1 MSPPVRQ
8 TLARLIAEATSG
20 AIGSG
25 DALGGGS
32 LRALGLDSLAAL
44 RLIDAIDLEFGV
56 EVEVGG
62 VPGPDTLDDIV
73 RTVEAK
79 L

>member
-1 MSPPVRQ
+1 MIPDLRPV
-8 TLARLIAEATSG
+8 LARLIAEATSG
-20 AIGSG
+20 SVGAD
-25 DALGGGS
+25 DALAGGS

-62 VPGPDTLDDIV
+62 VLGPDTLDDIAES
-73 RTVEAK
+73 VEAK

>member
-1 MSPPVRQ
+1 MILELRQ
-8 TLARLIAEATSG
+8 TLARLIALATSG
-20 AIGSG
+20 GIRA
-25 DALGGGS
+25 DEALAGGS

-62 VPGPDTLDDIV
+62 ILGPDTLDDIA
-73 RTVEAK
+73 RSVEAK

>member
-1 MSPPVRQ
+1 MTPQLRQ
-8 TLARLIAEATSG
+8 TLARLIAEASSG
-20 AIGSG
+20 TIGSG
-25 DALGGGS
+25 DALEGSS

-44 RLIDAIDLEFGV
+44 RLIDAIDVEFGV

-62 VPGPDTLDDIV
+62 MLGPDTLDDIA
-73 RTVEAK
+73 RSVEAK